1 MGVTSRLAELMG
13 RVAGESDISVALDA
27 IAEAAVENTGSR
39 NAMIALMNDA
49 QGRLEIRHGFGPEW
63 DLLMGPDEDMH
74 IDVNTNSGIVA
85 YVAATG
91 STVLTGDVT
100 QEPRYENLFLTTHS
114 EMAVPIRDS
123 EKRIRA
129 VLNVESER
137 ANAYSPKE
145 RAACEVLA
153 NIAAMVID
161 RHRSSEREEALIE
174 VGAALASALT
184 EEELVARVIGV
195 AGEVL
200 RFQACS
206 IFLLDLRTDRFVLR
220 GSVGQLKGSVGVVSY
235 ARGEGCTGCVC
246 RDGEPIRLDR
256 PQDDP
261 RWRGRHLEFPQDQI
275 AHFLAVPVISKGK
288 SIGAIRVIRRE
299 ASNPHLD
306 NRFSQSDERVLESI
320 AEQMAAGLENIR
332 IVNRMLGTERMAA
345 WGELSAKSSHM
356 IGNRVFALKGDVN
369 ELGFLL
375 EGNPLDLEAVR
386 EIHRSLGANVMRVEE
401 ILQDFRDFLTATQ
414 LTPEPGDVNDLIRE
428 TVAEVFPK
436 RGPASLRLD
445 LADGLPLALI
455 DGKKLRRA
463 VSELIEN
470 ALGYMS
476 EGELTVRTSLAE
488 NAKGRIGGKRGRNSY
503 VRIEVE
509 DDGPGVSSE
518 HKGRIF
524 QPFYTGRVKGMGL
537 GLSIVKGIVDAHGG
551 AVFEEGEV
559 GDGAKFVILV
569 PLAERL

>member
-1 MGVTSRLAELMG
+1 MG
-13 RVAGESDISVALDA
+13 RVAREPDVSVALDA
-27 IAEAAVENTGSR
+27 IAEAAVRNTGSR

-49 QGRLEIRHGFGPEW
+49 QGRLEMRHGCGPEW
-63 DLLMGPDEDMH
+63 DLLMGPNEDMH

-91 STVLTGDVT
+91 STVLTGDVSR
-100 QEPRYENLFLTTHS
+100 EPRYENLFLTTRS

-123 EKRIRA
+123 EQRIRA

-137 ANAYSPKE
+137 ADAYSPKE
-145 RAACEVLA
+145 QAACEVLA

-206 IFLLDLRTDRFVLR
+206 IFLLDPRSDRFVLR
-220 GSVGQLKGSVGVVSY
+220 GSVGQLKESVGVISY

-299 ASNPHLD
+299 AANPHLD

-369 ELGFLL
+369 ELGYLL
-375 EGNPLDLEAVR
+375 GGNPLDLEAVR

-414 LTPEPGDVNDLIRE
+414 LDPQPADVNDLIRE

-436 RGPASLRLD
+436 RGPASLKLE
-445 LADGLPLALI
+445 LAATLPDALI

-476 EGELTVRTSLAE
+476 QGELKVRTSLAE
-488 NAKGRIGGKRGRNSY
+488 NAKGRIPGKRGKLPF

-509 DDGPGVSSE
+509 DEGPGVSSE

-551 AVFEEGEV
+551 TVFEEGEV
-559 GDGAKFVILV
+559 GGGAKFVILV
-569 PLAERL
+569 PTAERL

>member
-13 RVAGESDISVALDA
+13 RVAREPDVSVALDA
-27 IAEAAVENTGSR
+27 IVESAVQNTGSR
-39 NAMIALMNDA
+39 NAMIVLMNEA
-49 QGRLEIRHGFGPEW
+49 QGRLELRHGWGPEW
-63 DLLMGPDEDMH
+63 DLLAGPDEELH
-74 IDVNTNSGIVA
+74 IDVNTRSGIVA

-91 STVLTGDVT
+91 AAVLTGDVT
-100 QEPRYENLFLTTHS
+100 QEPRYENLLVTTRS
-114 EMAVPIRDS
+114 EMAVPIRDG
-123 EKRIRA
+123 EGRMRA

-137 ANAYSPKE
+137 ADAYSPKE
-145 RAACEVLA
+145 QAACEVLA

-161 RHRSSEREEALIE
+161 RQSSREREEALIQ

-206 IFLLDLRTDRFVLR
+206 IFLLDPRTDRFVLR
-220 GSVGQLKGSVGVVSY
+220 GSVGQLKDSVGVISY

-246 RDGEPIRLDR
+246 RDGEPIRLAR
-256 PQDDP
+256 PQEDP
-261 RWRGRHLEFPQDQI
+261 RWRGRHLEFPQEQI

-332 IVNRMLGTERMAA
+332 IVNRMLGSERMVA

-369 ELGFLL
+369 ELGHLL
-375 EGNPLDLEAVR
+375 EAGPLDMAGLR
-386 EIHRSLGANVMRVEE
+386 EIHKSLGANVMRVEE
-401 ILQDFRDFLTATQ
+401 ILQDFRDFVTATQ
-414 LTPEPGDVNDLIRE
+414 LDMKPGDVNDLVRE

-436 RGPASLRLD
+436 RGPAHLKLE
-445 LADGLPLALI
+445 LASELPPALI

-463 VSELIEN
+463 ISELIEN
-470 ALGYMS
+470 ALGYVGD
-476 EGELTVRTSLAE
+476 GELTVRTAVVE
-488 NAKGRIGGKRGRNSY
+488 NAQGRIGGKRGRQRF
-503 VRIEVE
+503 VRVEVE
-509 DDGPGVSSE
+509 DNGPGISST

-524 QPFYTGRVKGMGL
+524 QPFFTGRVKGMGL

-551 AVFEEGEV
+551 TVFEDGAP
-559 GDGAKFVILV
+559 GSGAKFVILV
-569 PLAERL
+569 PTAERP